1 MGDPWAAVKLSEFF
15 SDCYAEQHENYHTNL
30 DSNAQSNVCLYILAL
45 FGITATLERVF
56 HSRAGII
63 RQPLYSPSFWL

>member
-56 HSRAGII
+56 HSRTGII
-63 RQPLYSPSFWL
+63 QRSRYSPSFCL